1 LILKHPIP
9 KTTQKLGHLFAATL
23 FSAAA
28 FFGLSQQSANAAT
41 AKIDS
46 CYQLV
51 MLGDIN
57 PPVPTRDLYVL
68 VDQTM
73 ELPEKLQEE
82 TYQKI
87 IDFLS
92 PGDTIQIIGFSAN
105 AAGFYTEVIL
115 KGVIDTRLIDDVRYS
130 VSKKILRQLDQCY
143 ETQDTQVRQYA
154 GLALI
159 HAFSKATTE
168 LPKTEIVS
176 NLSVVA
182 KDIIAKSETPEK
194 YVLIVSDM
202 MENSDL
208 LSLYGTGKLE
218 ALNVDQEISKLSRKL
233 AFENMDKAKVYVIGG
248 GYLANGKYRSSLALK
263 ALENFW
269 ASYFEHSN
277 AELKQFG
284 TPSLLSGIGN

>member
-1 LILKHPIP
+1 MNLKRLAP
-9 KTTQKLGHLFAATL
+9 KTAQNFGPLFDVVMLACALL
-23 FSAAA
+23 FG
-28 FFGLSQQSANAAT
+28 FNQQPANAAT
-41 AKIDS
+41 ARIDS

-51 MLGDIN
+51 TLGDIN
-57 PPVPTRDLYVL
+57 PPSASRDLYVL

-73 ELPEKLQEE
+73 TLPKKLQEE
-82 TYQKI
+82 TYREI
-87 IDFLS
+87 IDFLRS
-92 PGDTIQIIGFSAN
+92 GDVIQIIGFSAN

-115 KGVIDTRLIDDVRYS
+115 KGIIDNRLDNEIRYS
-130 VSKKILRQLDQCY
+130 VSKKVLHQLDQCY
-143 ETQDTQVRQYA
+143 QAQDTQVRQYT
-154 GLALI
+154 GHALI

-176 NLSVVA
+176 NLAVVA
-182 KDIIAKSETPEK
+182 KGIIAKSETPEK

-208 LSLYGTGKLE
+208 ISLYGNGKLE
-218 ALNVDQEISKLSRKL
+218 DLSIDQEIKKLGEKL
-233 AFENMDKAKVYVIGG
+233 AFEDMSNAKVYVIGG
-248 GYLANGKYRSSLALK
+248 GYLDNGNYRSSLELK